1 MTTWEDVV
9 AAATVGT
16 ARRRLDIGKLPK
28 DIANPMREVAGAHQP
43 PDPPGTLLDA
53 AAFLTAY
60 RRAGKPL
67 RAPVATSE
75 PAPDDRLPM
84 ASPLVNAALNDILAG
99 GDTALLQELVTAM
112 TEAGFRAPEVRIP
125 GLLDRAAMHGDLAK
139 ALMEVVGE
147 RGRWLA
153 AQRTEWRKL
162 LAYGE
167 IAAPLPADW
176 RLTDPLTRRDAFAA
190 ARRHDPDA
198 AREALLADWETEA
211 LPERRDLLAAF
222 AEGLSPADE
231 DALNIAATD
240 RRREVREIAWD
251 LLRKL
256 PDSGRSQR
264 MAERARLLVT
274 IEKRR
279 LGRHRMLI
287 ATPGY
292 DAGMRADGIAEKPG
306 RQGEGLSAFW
316 LRQIVAAT
324 PLRTWSEQLPPAEL
338 LSMTDNQPFG
348 GELRTG
354 WLEATQ
360 LEDNL
365 EWATAFVRSL
375 GPYRCQP
382 LLAIL
387 PAGVRTKAV
396 STALNHDGQR
406 ALTLLSSCPRP
417 WPPGL
422 STAVLEAL
430 AEDPKSYV
438 PRTTIELIGYR
449 AAADESSVRIAEL
462 LRGLA
467 ERFTQSRAE
476 PALRRAA
483 NLIDIRRHMLEGLR

>member
-1 MTTWEDVV
+1 MTTWDDVV

-16 ARRRLDIGKLPK
+16 ARRRLDIAKLPPPV
-28 DIANPMREVAGAHQP
+28 ARSLREVADLHQP

-53 AAFLTAY
+53 AAFMTAY

-67 RAPVATSE
+67 QSPVATPR
-75 PAPDDRLPM
+75 PAPDDRLPT
-84 ASPLVNAALNDILAG
+84 ASALVSAALTDILAG
-99 GDTALLQELVTAM
+99 GDTILLDELVTAM
-112 TEAGFRAPEVRIP
+112 TAAGFRAPEARIP
-125 GLLDRAAMHGDLAK
+125 ALLDRAAMHGDLAK
-139 ALMEVVGE
+139 PLVEVVGE

-153 AQRTEWRKL
+153 AQRPEWRKL

-167 IAAPLPADW
+167 IAAPLPDDW
-176 RLTDPLTRRDAFAA
+176 RVADPLTRRDAFAA
-190 ARRHDPDA
+190 ARRHDPGA
-198 AREALLADWETEA
+198 AREALMAGWDTEA

-222 AEGLSPADE
+222 AEGLSDADE
-231 DALNIAATD
+231 DALNLAAAD

-251 LLRKL
+251 LLRRL

-316 LRQIVAAT
+316 LRQVIAAT

-338 LSMTDNQPFG
+338 LAMTDNQPFG

-354 WLEATQ
+354 WMEATQ
-360 LEDNL
+360 LEEEL
-365 EWATAFVRSL
+365 TWATAFVKAL

-382 LLAIL
+382 LLALL
-387 PAGVRTKAV
+387 PPDVRTNAV
-396 STALNHDGQR
+396 ATALSHDGQR
-406 ALTLLSSCPRP
+406 ALTLLSSCARP
-417 WPPGL
+417 WPPEL
-422 STAVLEAL
+422 STAVLAAL

-449 AAADESSVRIAEL
+449 AVADESSVRIAEL

-467 ERFTQSRAE
+467 ERFSQSRAE

-483 NLIDIRRHMLEGLR
+483 TLIDIRRHMLEGLR